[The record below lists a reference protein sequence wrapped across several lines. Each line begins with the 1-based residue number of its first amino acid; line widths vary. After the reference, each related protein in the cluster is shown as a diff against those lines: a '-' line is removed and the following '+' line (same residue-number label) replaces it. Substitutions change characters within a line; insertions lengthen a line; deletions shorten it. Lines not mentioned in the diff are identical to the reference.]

1 MKNTDLIIT
10 ALCFLMLVM
19 VANTYAAGDTALD
32 KIQAAVK
39 EDLSKSVSEKAV
51 LEELRIVKGAEHL
64 GPGSGDMAVRN
75 LYMDGYSG
83 RNKVVYAVY
92 LRDNQLRTVNVVV
105 EASYDMLADVY
116 VTARPLARGDVL
128 SYGDYYTVRQK
139 LSKLPAGAITDKRD
153 IEGKILRA
161 SLTDG
166 VVLRS
171 SYLQSAMTA
180 RRGKK
185 VNLIIEGNTVVVSA
199 KGTLRNDASVGDPAS
214 VLCDLTKKE
223 VQGVLVTPTLVK
235 VKI

>member
-1 MKNTDLIIT
+1 MKKRDYIMT
-10 ALCFLMLVM
+10 ALCFLLLVM
-19 VANTYAAGDTALD
+19 VANSHAAGESAFDM
-32 KIQAAVK
+32 IQAAVK
-39 EDLSKSVSEKAV
+39 EDLAKSVSEKAV
-51 LEELRIVKGAEHL
+51 LEELRIVKGAEHI
-64 GPGSGDMAVRN
+64 GPGSADMTIRS

-92 LRDNQLRTVNVVV
+92 LRDGQLRTLNVVV

-128 SYGDYYTVRQK
+128 SHGDYYTVRQK
-139 LSKLPAGAITDKRD
+139 LSKLPIGAITDKRD

-171 SYLQSAMTA
+171 TYLQSAMTT

-185 VNLIIEGNTVVVSA
+185 VNLIIEGNTVVISA
-199 KGTLRNDASVGDPAS
+199 KGTMRNDASVGEPAT

-223 VQGVLVTPTLVK
+223 VNGVLVTPTLVK